1 MCPMPEL
8 SMRICKSNIS
18 VAKHEKENKRSIE
31 RLARPPAPVVSDA
44 ELACQRRLPEASDSC
59 ARTVLLIVGRDL
71 CIGNEALSAAG
82 HELLELV
89 LLYPSSAHS
98 MLCVPGYPW
107 QTLGCGWPA
116 GQKVDNR
123 GGILRCPW
131 PCPAAVRAR
140 QKQLV
145 ASLGLQ
151 SKASK
156 RLV

>member
-1 MCPMPEL
+1 MKKRTSARSNGLLGLLRQWSAMPNWL
-8 SMRICKSNIS
+8 
-18 VAKHEKENKRSIE
+18 AKGVCLKR
-31 RLARPPAPVVSDA
+31 
-44 ELACQRRLPEASDSC
+44 
-59 ARTVLLIVGRDL
+59 RTAVLEQFLIVGRDL

-107 QTLGCGWPA
+107 QTLGCSWPA

-151 SKASK
+151 SRASK